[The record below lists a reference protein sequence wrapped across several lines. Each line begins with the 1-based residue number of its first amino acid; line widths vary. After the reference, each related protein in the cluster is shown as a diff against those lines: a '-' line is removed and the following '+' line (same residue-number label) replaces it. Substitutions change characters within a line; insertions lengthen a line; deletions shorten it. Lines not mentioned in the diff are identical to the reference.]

1 MIYMLHLVFT
11 LFLAVLFFVLTPGV
25 LLSIPKTGSLQKK
38 AAVHAV
44 VFGVIFHFTHRY
56 VWKMLYKGN

>member
-1 MIYMLHLVFT
+1 MFHIALTVFM
-11 LFLAVLFFVLTPGV
+11 AVLFFVLTPGV

-44 VFGVIFHFTHRY
+44 VFGVVFHFTHHY
-56 VWKMLYKGN
+56 VMKKIYH

>member
-1 MIYMLHLVFT
+1 MLHLAFT

-25 LLSIPKTGSLQKK
+25 LLSIPKSGSLQKK

-44 VFGVIFHFTHRY
+44 VFGVIFHFTHQF
-56 VWKMLYKGN
+56 VWNKLYRGQ

>member
-1 MIYMLHLVFT
+1 MLHLAFT

-25 LLSIPKTGSLQKK
+25 LLSIPKSGSLQKK

-44 VFGVIFHFTHRY
+44 VFGVIFHFTHNY
-56 VWKMLYKGN
+56 VMKKLYGGQ